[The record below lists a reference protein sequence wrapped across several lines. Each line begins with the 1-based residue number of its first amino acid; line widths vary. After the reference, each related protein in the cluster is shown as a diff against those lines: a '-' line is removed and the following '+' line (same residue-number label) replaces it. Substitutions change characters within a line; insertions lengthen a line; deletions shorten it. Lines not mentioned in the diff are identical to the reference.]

1 MNMRLLI
8 LCLASLSLSGCAGW
22 MGPAVYSRNESVNPF
37 PPGRYRVQSDIGDK
51 KEMVVRWDGHHLF
64 EDGQESRNMDSDL
77 RNLTLV
83 PLAVAG
89 RQIFI
94 VQGRIA
100 DRDDVAF
107 YGVLERT
114 DARYLVDMPNCGTT
128 REIALAAG
136 AQLQSMEAAF
146 GGGGHT
152 QLPDREASN
161 HASTTDLCIFPN
173 RASLEAGLRRYITDR
188 RLSGTLIERIG
199 D

>member
-1 MNMRLLI
+1 MKPPLTI
-8 LCLASLSLSGCAGW
+8 LCLALLSLSGCTGW
-22 MGPAVYSRNESVNPF
+22 MGPAFYGPNEAVNPF

-64 EDGQESRNMDSDL
+64 EDGQSRNMDADL

-83 PLAVAG
+83 PLVVAG

-94 VQGRIA
+94 VQGRIV

-114 DARYLVDMPNCGTT
+114 DGRYRADMPNCGAT

-136 AQLQSMEAAF
+136 AQLQPMEAVLGQGAAAQQPE
-146 GGGGHT
+146 GEG
-152 QLPDREASN
+152 SN

-173 RASLEAGLRRYITDR
+173 RASLEAALRRYITDR

>member
-1 MNMRLLI
+1 MNMRSTI
-8 LCLASLSLSGCAGW
+8 LSLALLSLSGCAGW
-22 MGPAVYSRNESVNPF
+22 MGPVFYGRNEAVNPF

-51 KEMVVRWDGHHLF
+51 EEMVVRWDGHHLL

-83 PLAVAG
+83 PLVVAG

-94 VQGRIA
+94 VQSRMV

-107 YGVLERT
+107 YGLLERM
-114 DARYLVDMPNCGTT
+114 DARYRADMPNCGAT

-136 AQLQSMEAAF
+136 AQLQPMEAALGQ
-146 GGGGHT
+146 GGAAQQPEEG
-152 QLPDREASN
+152 SN
-161 HASTTDLCIFPN
+161 HSSATDLCIFPN
-173 RASLEAGLRRYITDR
+173 RASLEAALRRYIMDR

>member
-1 MNMRLLI
+1 MNMRSTILSLALL
-8 LCLASLSLSGCAGW
+8 LLSGCAGW
-22 MGPAVYSRNESVNPF
+22 MGPAFYDRNEAVNPF

-51 KEMVVRWDGHHLF
+51 KEMVVRWDGHHVF

-83 PLAVAG
+83 PLVVAG

-94 VQGRIA
+94 MQGRMV

-107 YGVLERT
+107 YGVLERMDT
-114 DARYLVDMPNCGTT
+114 RYRADMPNCGAT

-136 AQLQSMEAAF
+136 AQLQPMEAALGQ
-146 GGGGHT
+146 GGAAQQPEEG
-152 QLPDREASN
+152 SN
-161 HASTTDLCIFPN
+161 HSSATDLCIFPN
-173 RASLEAGLRRYITDR
+173 RASLEAALRRYIMDR